1 MMLPCPEMS
10 RPYLVAA
17 LVAFTIL
24 VSPHI
29 STSAEPLKVVA
40 TLPFLKEFAEQ
51 IGREHVDVR
60 TLISGLESEHSYS
73 PKPRD
78 LKALRQASLLLEVGL
93 GLEVWVGGLI
103 KNADN
108 PRLRVIT
115 TSKGVELLHD
125 DPSAPSSGNPH
136 IWLDPECAKL
146 MLRHIADGL
155 LETDPTHADEYRKNL
170 AAYLSQ
176 IDQAEKVLQA
186 RVASLPD
193 RRIVTHHPAW
203 PYFARRFG
211 FQIEDEIVRQTG
223 AEASGAHLATMVRRM
238 KERQI
243 KVIVS
248 EPQLNQRIPLA
259 LAAETGARVV
269 ILSPLP
275 GTLRGTD
282 TYLALLE
289 YNVAQ
294 LVSAL
299 SS

>member
-1 MMLPCPEMS
+1 MLPCPEMF
-10 RPYLVAA
+10 RPYLV
-17 LVAFTIL
+17 VTVIAFSL
-24 VSPHI
+24 LAHPHI
-29 STSAEPLKVVA
+29 SPSAEPLKVVA

-51 IGREHVDVR
+51 IGREHVEVR

-93 GLEVWVGGLI
+93 GLEVWVGGLV

-125 DPSAPSSGNPH
+125 DPSAASSGNPH
-136 IWLDPECAKL
+136 IWLDPECAKI

-155 LETDPTHADEYRKNL
+155 LVMDPAHADQYRRNL
-170 AAYLSQ
+170 AEYLTQ
-176 IDQAEKVLQA
+176 IDQTEKLLQA

-211 FQIEDEIVRQTG
+211 FQIEGEIVRQTG
-223 AEASGAHLATMVRRM
+223 AEPSGAHLATLVRQM
-238 KERQI
+238 KERRI

-275 GTLRGTD
+275 GTVRGTD

-299 SS
+299 RS